1 MPLIKMPRTESEQFW
16 PRCMHDTRGWSTVDN
31 AYTNCEV
38 REAAWGG
45 WVSALA
51 VVWGTLPP

>member
-1 MPLIKMPRTESEQFW
+1 
-16 PRCMHDTRGWSTVDN
+16 MHDTRGWSTVDN
-31 AYTNCEV
+31 AYANCEV

-45 WVSALA
+45 WVRALA